1 MASEDLRI
9 ERWALSGVTANRNLP
24 LSMTNKF
31 KLDLTRRP
39 RRMRRTASLR
49 ALASETEVL
58 PQHLIQP
65 IFVIEGEG
73 APEAIDSMPGIAMR
87 SVFRVSH
94 FFRNLMSASSRTMVV
109 RH

>member
-1 MASEDLRI
+1 
-9 ERWALSGVTANRNLP
+9 
-24 LSMTNKF
+24 MTNEF

-65 IFVIEGEG
+65 VFVIEGG
-73 APEAIDSMPGIAMR
+73 
-87 SVFRVSH
+87 
-94 FFRNLMSASSRTMVV
+94 SRD
-109 RH
+109 